1 MPVISKNSRRNNR
14 PATRGRAHQSGVEGA
29 SVSPNPAELE
39 LSISSLSST
48 TETVT
53 SAETI
58 TSTETL
64 TPGETIALA
73 ETSETSDAAD
83 PTGPPRVAPGDE
95 SHEEIRALLD
105 AIFQGPPPSS
115 PARNDN
121 HQHQRL
127 PVHAQQPDSLQD
139 HVSLQF
145 LPQVVSAHYSR
156 NRGFHAECFSAF
168 HYQDVFKACSP
179 ALRQALDAVCKA
191 STADPIAVKSKRT
204 NRSITSIEQLTL
216 PTS

>member
-1 MPVISKNSRRNNR
+1 MPVVSKNSRRNNR
-14 PATRGRAHQSGVEGA
+14 PATRGRAHQSGVEDA

-95 SHEEIRALLD
+95 SDEEIRALLD
-105 AIFQGPPPSS
+105 AVFQGPPPSS

-145 LPQVVSAHYSR
+145 LPQQGQPLLWQTVNQTWCPISTEFYLGQEDAPV
-156 NRGFHAECFSAF
+156 RG
-168 HYQDVFKACSP
+168 
-179 ALRQALDAVCKA
+179 
-191 STADPIAVKSKRT
+191 
-204 NRSITSIEQLTL
+204 LTRDQVI
-216 PTS
+216 

>member
-14 PATRGRAHQSGVEGA
+14 PATRGRAHQSGVEDA

-39 LSISSLSST
+39 LSS
-48 TETVT
+48 T
-53 SAETI
+53 SASSPAAPLVLQPHLWIPMSRLPETI

-145 LPQVVSAHYSR
+145 LPQQGQPLLWQVRAVGRNRRAHQLHSAHVQ
-156 NRGFHAECFSAF
+156 H
-168 HYQDVFKACSP
+168 
-179 ALRQALDAVCKA
+179 
-191 STADPIAVKSKRT
+191 
-204 NRSITSIEQLTL
+204 
-216 PTS
+216 